1 MDFGYPSQQVSNV
14 IALWKGNVPGLDKR
28 RNPATFDSNSAI
40 QSEHQRILLQTYKP
54 YWQEAIAKMDA
65 SLVSDELILL
75 VPILPCMFV
84 ASDAY
89 LKEHPSIPRD
99 TETHLLYYHW

>member
-1 MDFGYPSQQVSNV
+1 MS
-14 IALWKGNVPGLDKR
+14 
-28 RNPATFDSNSAI
+28 
-40 QSEHQRILLQTYKP
+40 